1 MIRLI
6 IPSVAALALLGLL
19 LQPIHSRL
27 IGLVSALLA
36 LLLVVWLVAQV
47 RRLLRWVMVVLALA
61 LVPFALPGSPDP
73 AEVHAGYL
81 QRLRSYDGTGYVW
94 GGEGRLGID
103 CSGLPRSAMIGSL
116 FSYGLSHLDGVAL
129 RRACDLWWNDASAR
143 EMLAGYG
150 GRMRVVGEPYRVNQL
165 REDVQPGDLA
175 VTVGGVHVMVY
186 LDRTTVIQAEPGR
199 GRVVTD
205 AVPAADSWYEQPV
218 RLVRWLP

>member
-6 IPSVAALALLGLL
+6 IPAVASLALLGLL

-36 LLLVVWLVAQV
+36 LLLAVWLVALV
-47 RRLLRWVMVVLALA
+47 RRLLRWVVVGLVLA
-61 LVPFALPGSPDP
+61 LVPFALPGSPDE

-81 QRLRSYDGTGYVW
+81 RILRSYAGTNYVW

-103 CSGLPRSAMIGSL
+103 CSGLPRCAMIGSL
-116 FSYGLSHLDGVAL
+116 FSYGLRHLDGAAL

-150 GRMRVVGEPYRVNQL
+150 GRMTVLPEAYRINQL
-165 REDVQPGDLA
+165 RDDVQPGDLA
-175 VTVGGVHVMVY
+175 VTAGGVHVMVY
-186 LDRTTVIQAEPGR
+186 LDRTTVIQADPGR
-199 GRVVTD
+199 DLVVVD
-205 AVPAADSWYEQPV
+205 ALPATDSWYEQQV
-218 RLVRWLP
+218 RLVRWQP